1 MERQYKD
8 SGLMWIGKIP
18 ETWKVDRFKNKFKT
32 GKGLNITKGDL
43 VPEGIPVVS
52 YGQVHSKQN
61 TGTRLNDQLIRYIPS
76 ILAEEGVSS
85 KVSVGDFIFADTS
98 EDIDGCGNAVYV
110 DKEIGLY
117 AGYHSVIAFAKH
129 PEESKYYAYLFL
141 TECWRS
147 QIRMRVTGIKV
158 FSISQAILNETTIIL
173 PPLAEQQQ
181 IADFLDK
188 KCGEI
193 DGLMAIQE
201 QMIAKLTDYKQSVI
215 TEAVSKGLNP
225 DAQLV
230 PSGIDW
236 IAVIPKGW
244 KNVRFYYSNWIR
256 GRLGWKGLK
265 SEEYTESGYPFLSAF
280 NIINNKLDW
289 SDINYINQERYDE
302 SPEIKLK
309 VGDILL
315 VKDGAGIGK
324 CARIDELPL
333 GESTVN
339 SALAVIT
346 PKAFLNYKYLYY
358 YLQSN
363 SFWSIINLL
372 LVGMG
377 VPHLTQTNMK
387 NIKMP
392 LPPLEEQVVIAEY
405 LDAKCGEIDRLIE
418 TKRQK
423 IETLK
428 EYKKSVIYEAVTGKT
443 DLWDS

>member
-1 MERQYKD
+1 MERKYKD

-18 ETWKVDRFKNKFKT
+18 ETWKVDRFKNNFKT

-52 YGQVHSKQN
+52 YGQIHSKQN
-61 TGTRLNDQLIRYIPS
+61 TGTHLDDFLIRYIPS
-76 ILAEEGVSS
+76 KLAEEGVSS

-173 PPLAEQQQ
+173 PPLAEQQR

-193 DGLMAIQE
+193 DALIALQE
-201 QMIAKLTDYKQSVI
+201 QMIAQLTDYKQSVI
-215 TEAVSKGLNP
+215 TEIVTKGLIP

-333 GESTVN
+333 GGSTVN
-339 SALAVIT
+339 SSLAVIT

-428 EYKKSVIYEAVTGKT
+428 EYKKSVIYEVVTGKT

>member
-52 YGQVHSKQN
+52 YGQIHSKQN
-61 TGTRLNDQLIRYIPS
+61 TGTHLDDFLIRYIPS
-76 ILAEEGVSS
+76 KLAEEGVSS

-173 PPLAEQQQ
+173 PPLAEQQR

-193 DGLMAIQE
+193 DALIALQE
-201 QMIAKLTDYKQSVI
+201 QMIAQLTDYKQSVI
-215 TEAVSKGLNP
+215 TEIVTKGLIP

-333 GESTVN
+333 GGSTVN
-339 SALAVIT
+339 SSLAVIT

>member
-1 MERQYKD
+1 MERQYKN
-8 SGLMWIGKIP
+8 SGIEWIGRIP
-18 ETWKVDRFKNKFKT
+18 SDWNMQPLSIYFTENRKPNSDLGTVNALQFKYGEIIQKPSNGKELTDKDRELLEKYTVVIPDDIVVN
-32 GKGLNITKGDL
+32 GLNLNYDLKSLRIAKVRENGIITSAYIVLRPRNGANASYYNYYLKALDYQKIFHGMGVGIRL
-43 VPEGIPVVS
+43 TLSYNELRSMLLPVPSADE
-52 YGQVHSKQN
+52 
-61 TGTRLNDQLIRYIPS
+61 QLLI
-76 ILAEEGVSS
+76 AE
-85 KVSVGDFIFADTS
+85 
-98 EDIDGCGNAVYV
+98 
-110 DKEIGLY
+110 
-117 AGYHSVIAFAKH
+117 
-129 PEESKYYAYLFL
+129 YLD
-141 TECWRS
+141 E
-147 QIRMRVTGIKV
+147 
-158 FSISQAILNETTIIL
+158 
-173 PPLAEQQQ
+173 
-181 IADFLDK
+181 
-188 KCGEI
+188 KCVEI
-193 DGLMAIQE
+193 DGLIALQE
-201 QMIAKLTDYKQSVI
+201 KMIAQLTDYKQSVI
-215 TEAVSKGLNP
+215 TEAVTKGLNP
-225 DAQLV
+225 DAQLA

-236 IAVIPKGW
+236 IDTIPKGW

-302 SPEIKLK
+302 SPEIKLNE
-309 VGDILL
+309 GDILL

-339 SALAVIT
+339 SSLAVIT

-392 LPPLEEQVVIAEY
+392 LPPLEEQVAIAEY
-405 LDAKCGEIDRLIE
+405 LDTKCGEIDRLIE

-443 DLWDS
+443 DLRDS

>member
-8 SGLMWIGKIP
+8 SGLRWIGKIP
-18 ETWKVDRFKNKFKT
+18 ETWKVDRFKNRFKT

-43 VPEGIPVVS
+43 VSEGIPVVS
-52 YGQVHSKQN
+52 YGQVHSKKN
-61 TGTRLNDQLIRYIPS
+61 TGTRLNDFLIRYIPS
-76 ILAEEGVSS
+76 ILAEGGVTS
-85 KVSVGDFIFADTS
+85 KVSIGDFIFADTS

-173 PPLAEQQQ
+173 PPLAEQQH

-193 DGLMAIQE
+193 DGLIALQE
-201 QMIAKLTDYKQSVI
+201 QMIAQLTDYKLALI
-215 TEAVSKGLNP
+215 TETVTKGLNS
-225 DAQLV
+225 DALLV

-236 IAVIPKGW
+236 IGDVPEGW
-244 KNVRFYYSNWIR
+244 NRCAPLKWFTEII
-256 GRLGWKGLK
+256 LGKM
-265 SEEYTESGYPFLSAF
+265 
-280 NIINNKLDW
+280 
-289 SDINYINQERYDE
+289 
-302 SPEIKLK
+302 
-309 VGDILL
+309 
-315 VKDGAGIGK
+315 
-324 CARIDELPL
+324 
-333 GESTVN
+333 
-339 SALAVIT
+339 
-346 PKAFLNYKYLYY
+346 
-358 YLQSN
+358 LQSN
-363 SFWSIINLL
+363 ANLPTDTLEKYICAKDVHFDGIDYSDLKSMYYSPSEKVTYKVQKGDMLVVEGGAGAAGAAIVDKEIENTYIQNSIMIVRPKRNIDIRYARYVLFSI
-372 LVGMG
+372 VSRGY
-377 VPHLTQTNMK
+377 VDYICNKATIPHFTKDKLSGTL
-387 NIKMP
+387 IP
-392 LPPLEEQVVIAEY
+392 RPSIVEQCDIADH
-405 LDAKCGEIDRLIE
+405 LDTKCGEIDKLIE

-443 DLWDS
+443 DLRDS